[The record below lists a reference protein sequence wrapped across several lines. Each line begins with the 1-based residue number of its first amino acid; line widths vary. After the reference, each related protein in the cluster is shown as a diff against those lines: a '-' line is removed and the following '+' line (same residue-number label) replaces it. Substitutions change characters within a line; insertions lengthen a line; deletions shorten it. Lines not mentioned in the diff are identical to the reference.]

1 MQSGYQLVDCLR
13 AFDFKKSTYFDRV
26 KASKRKEISEFKVK
40 SKLVELFNLS
50 GGSAGSRTLRTQS
63 ENAGYH
69 LGLFKIRRMMKELEL
84 VSRQP
89 GRHSY
94 KKVEQAHSDVP
105 NILNREFDVVAPNRF
120 WCGDITYVW
129 TGRGWSYL
137 ALVID
142 LYARNVIGWS
152 LSDSPDSELTKKA
165 LTMAFENRGKPK
177 GVTFHSDQGVQYTS
191 LSFGQKLWRY
201 QMTQSMSRRG
211 NCWDNAVMERT
222 FRSFKTEWMP
232 KLGYQNFDEALKSI
246 SYYYMVYF
254 NQQRPHSANFGL
266 TPKQK
271 DEAFYKKLSGIS

>member
-1 MQSGYQLVDCLR
+1 VQSGYQLVDCLR

-26 KASKRKEISEFKVK
+26 KAVKRKEVREFKVK

-50 GGSAGSRTLRTQS
+50 AGSAGSRTLRTQL
-63 ENAGYH
+63 ENTGYH

-94 KKVEQAHSDVP
+94 KKIEQAHPDVP
-105 NILNREFDVVAPNRF
+105 NILNRQFDVVAPNRF

-129 TGRGWSYL
+129 TGSRWSYL

-152 LSDSPDSELTKKA
+152 LSELPDSELTKKA
-165 LTMAFENRGKPK
+165 LTMAFENRGKPR

-191 LSFGQKLWRY
+191 LSFRQKLWHY

-232 KLGYQNFDEALKSI
+232 KLGYQNFDEALKLI

>member
-1 MQSGYQLVDCLR
+1 VQSGFPLVACLR
-13 AFDFKKSTYFDRV
+13 AFDFKKSTYYD
-26 KASKRKEISEFKVK
+26 KINARKLKTAKEFGVK
-40 SKLVELFNLS
+40 SKLNELFKLS
-50 GGSAGSRTLRTQS
+50 RGSAGSRTLRTQL
-63 ENAGYH
+63 EGFDYH
-69 LGLFKIRRMMKELEL
+69 LGLYKIRRMMRELEL
-84 VSRQP
+84 MSCQP
-89 GRHSY
+89 GPHSY
-94 KKVEQAHSDVP
+94 KKAKQPHHNIP
-105 NILNREFDVVAPNRF
+105 NILDRNFDVAAPNLF

-129 TGRGWSYL
+129 TGSAWSYL

-142 LYARNVIGWS
+142 LYGRNVIGWS
-152 LSDSPDSELTKKA
+152 MSESPDTELTKKA
-165 LTMAFENRGKPK
+165 LAMAYENRGRPN

-191 LSFGQKLWRY
+191 LAFRQTIWRY
-201 QMTQSMSRRG
+201 QMTQSISRRG

-254 NQQRPHSANFGL
+254 NQQRPHHANFGL

>member
-1 MQSGYQLVDCLR
+1 MVDCLR
-13 AFDFKKSTYFDRV
+13 AFDFKKSTYFGRLIAEKSKTV
-26 KASKRKEISEFKVK
+26 KEFEIK
-40 SKLVELFNLS
+40 SKLTELFNLS
-50 GGSAGSRTLRTQS
+50 GGSAGSRTLRTQLK
-63 ENAGYH
+63 NTGYL

-84 VSRQP
+84 VSCQP
-89 GRHSY
+89 GSHTY
-94 KKVEQAHSDVP
+94 KKVDQPNVKVP
-105 NILNREFDVVAPNRF
+105 NILDREFAVDAPNEF

-129 TGRGWSYL
+129 TGNAWSYL

-142 LYARNVIGWS
+142 LYGRNVIGWAF
-152 LSDSPDSELTKKA
+152 SDSPDTELTKKA
-165 LTMAFENRGKPK
+165 LTMAFENRGKPT

-191 LSFGQKLWRY
+191 LAFQQILWRY
-201 QMTQSMSRRG
+201 QITQSMSRRG

-232 KLGYQNFDEALKSI
+232 KFGYQNFGEALKAI

-254 NQQRPHSANFGL
+254 NQQRPHTANFGL

>member
-1 MQSGYQLVDCLR
+1 MVDCLR
-13 AFDFKKSTYFDRV
+13 AFDFKKSTYFDRLKTA
-26 KASKRKEISEFKVK
+26 KAKKIKEFQVK
-40 SKLVELFNLS
+40 SKIIELFSLS
-50 GGSAGSRTLRTQS
+50 GESAGSRTLRTQLA
-63 ENAGYH
+63 NTGYL
-69 LGLFKIRRMMKELEL
+69 LGLYKIRRMMKELEL
-84 VSRQP
+84 QSCQP
-89 GRHSY
+89 GSHTY
-94 KKVEQAHSDVP
+94 KKVEQPHAEIP
-105 NILNREFDVVAPNRF
+105 NILDRKFDVAAPNLF

-129 TGRGWSYL
+129 TGSTWSYL

-142 LYARNVIGWS
+142 LYGRSIIGWAF
-152 LSDSPDSELTKKA
+152 SDSPDTELTKKA
-165 LTMAFENRGKPK
+165 LTMAFENRGRPT

-191 LSFGQKLWRY
+191 LAFQQLLWRC
-201 QMTQSMSRRG
+201 QITQSMSRRG

-254 NQQRPHSANFGL
+254 NQQRPHTANFGL